1 MNLERD
7 LDRFMSSHIGEGV
20 GLSIDDMEIDLFW
33 SSRHDKGEG
42 LAQRG
47 LFSSV
52 ADKCLKI

>member
-1 MNLERD
+1 
-7 LDRFMSSHIGEGV
+7 MSSHIGEGV

-52 ADKCLKI
+52 ADKYLKI